1 MQLSQEIF
9 NILKG
14 ANIKLKLFDPIGNKT
29 LDPELSA
36 RFYAYDQDFLI
47 TIRDEDDKVELVVQA
62 GASFNFDKN
71 KDLLDSIKRAGHNA
85 MAEYTIRK
93 FDKTIE
99 PKDFAHDV
107 VKEDERTEKAMKD
120 MQPTAV
126 TGYYEI
132 TDFWKEHTQMWDKSV
147 DEVMHMIYEWT
158 WIEMTTATRDRD
170 ELAKRTLAIVVD
182 ALRNK
187 KDDMTFDDMIAQ
199 LESKTEEIRRL
210 KELSGITESP
220 AQPDV
225 AELVGDVHY
234 LNNNYDRDERQNEMQ
249 ADAAKLMMAAKSTGD
264 KDIIAGAESVKY
276 FCNHYDFDEVQ
287 DILNN
292 KLQELNQLVG
302 GNKLEVEVEENE
314 LNEYRSRR
322 SDNYGRH
329 NPDMDPKQYPAN
341 IEQYGPIMTRSGRVI
356 YYNPSHGNYT
366 DGDTGNVLTWDE
378 WNEADMPNQGADIEG
393 AAPVPEYGLS
403 GMHPQLD
410 KDKKQWSLEM
420 WASDFESRYAGLT
433 DEANTEHKTKL
444 QNEHPDIYAK
454 AVEMYPDFA
463 LEHGSHPFKRDESVE
478 EGDKIE
484 LTEWVWLIPALATA
498 VRIGVPALKLL
509 LRGGKTAV
517 KKITPVAVN
526 TTKTIAT
533 KAVAPGST
541 VRGIA
546 LGAAGM
552 WAWDKVED
560 VIEAIKEWGVDMED
574 DALGIFAQII
584 VKYGIPAAAV
594 GAIVYGGSKLKDYMD
609 GDEAKE
615 KEDEVVHNAHGINGM
630 TTTYSSNLSTEEV
643 TESYAKATGSFKT
656 SYIQL
661 PESTRLIIRHSK
673 GVNEEVRGSRSRNIK
688 ALFIEN
694 SAGERFSFPHKY
706 LQGAKAMA
714 KHVSM
719 GGTPYDA
726 IGESIIT
733 LCTEVAQ
740 CNQFVKHVRTNKLVN
755 ESNLNIVET
764 VKTKL
769 NELKNTIKGL
779 QTVKGYNDYE
789 VKSTAIVEETEKEVD
804 ETVDLT
810 DKFMYNTF
818 TKTANMDAVLE
829 TVARIIKE
837 RDSMTDLT
845 KQYIMRLYDMIK
857 NKEDFKL
864 TIDANDPEH
873 PDNEDPIKYSGGQG
887 QMAKLSASLT
897 YLAMNSKN
905 DEAFNILSHL
915 GSELYDLSQQ
925 HITMLAKIVVYLDRN
940 SKVGSAKAVEQESIV
955 ESIMTGLRR
964 EIA

>member
-1 MQLSQEIF
+1 
-9 NILKG
+9 
-14 ANIKLKLFDPIGNKT
+14 
-29 LDPELSA
+29 
-36 RFYAYDQDFLI
+36 
-47 TIRDEDDKVELVVQA
+47 
-62 GASFNFDKN
+62 
-71 KDLLDSIKRAGHNA
+71 
-85 MAEYTIRK
+85 
-93 FDKTIE
+93 
-99 PKDFAHDV
+99 
-107 VKEDERTEKAMKD
+107 
-120 MQPTAV
+120 
-126 TGYYEI
+126 
-132 TDFWKEHTQMWDKSV
+132 
-147 DEVMHMIYEWT
+147 
-158 WIEMTTATRDRD
+158 
-170 ELAKRTLAIVVD
+170 
-182 ALRNK
+182 
-187 KDDMTFDDMIAQ
+187 
-199 LESKTEEIRRL
+199 
-210 KELSGITESP
+210 
-220 AQPDV
+220 
-225 AELVGDVHY
+225 
-234 LNNNYDRDERQNEMQ
+234 
-249 ADAAKLMMAAKSTGD
+249 
-264 KDIIAGAESVKY
+264 
-276 FCNHYDFDEVQ
+276 
-287 DILNN
+287 
-292 KLQELNQLVG
+292 
-302 GNKLEVEVEENE
+302 
-314 LNEYRSRR
+314 
-322 SDNYGRH
+322 
-329 NPDMDPKQYPAN
+329 
-341 IEQYGPIMTRSGRVI
+341 
-356 YYNPSHGNYT
+356 
-366 DGDTGNVLTWDE
+366 
-378 WNEADMPNQGADIEG
+378 
-393 AAPVPEYGLS
+393 
-403 GMHPQLD
+403 
-410 KDKKQWSLEM
+410 
-420 WASDFESRYAGLT
+420 
-433 DEANTEHKTKL
+433 
-444 QNEHPDIYAK
+444 
-454 AVEMYPDFA
+454 MY
-463 LEHGSHPFKRDESVE
+463 
-478 EGDKIE
+478 
-484 LTEWVWLIPALATA
+484 
-498 VRIGVPALKLL
+498 
-509 LRGGKTAV
+509 
-517 KKITPVAVN
+517 
-526 TTKTIAT
+526 
-533 KAVAPGST
+533 
-541 VRGIA
+541 
-546 LGAAGM
+546 
-552 WAWDKVED
+552 AWDKVSD
-560 VIEAIKEWGVDMED
+560 VVDAIKGWGEDDTVVDMEED
-574 DALGIFAQII
+574 ELNLFAEI
-584 VKYGIPAAAV
+584 VIKYGIPAAAV
-594 GAIVYGGSKLKDYMD
+594 GALLYGGIKLKNYMD
-609 GDEAKE
+609 GNKDDE
-615 KEDEVVHNAHGINGM
+615 KEDEVVHNAHGIEGM

-643 TESYAKATGSFKT
+643 TESYTKATGSFKT

-769 NELKNTIKGL
+769 NELKNTVKGL
-779 QTVKGYNDYE
+779 QTVKGYNDYQVE
-789 VKSTAIVEETEKEVD
+789 STAIVEETEKEVD

>member
-93 FDKTIE
+93 FDKQIE

-132 TDFWKEHTQMWDKSV
+132 TDFWKEHTEMWDKSV

-182 ALRNK
+182 ALRHK

-199 LESKTEEIRRL
+199 LESKTEEVRRL
-210 KELSGITESP
+210 KELSGITEAP
-220 AQPDV
+220 EQPDV

-302 GNKLEVEVEENE
+302 GNKLEVEVEEN
-314 LNEYRSRR
+314 
-322 SDNYGRH
+322 
-329 NPDMDPKQYPAN
+329 
-341 IEQYGPIMTRSGRVI
+341 
-356 YYNPSHGNYT
+356 
-366 DGDTGNVLTWDE
+366 
-378 WNEADMPNQGADIEG
+378 
-393 AAPVPEYGLS
+393 
-403 GMHPQLD
+403 
-410 KDKKQWSLEM
+410 
-420 WASDFESRYAGLT
+420 
-433 DEANTEHKTKL
+433 
-444 QNEHPDIYAK
+444 
-454 AVEMYPDFA
+454 
-463 LEHGSHPFKRDESVE
+463 
-478 EGDKIE
+478 DKIE

-615 KEDEVVHNAHGINGM
+615 KEDEVVHNHHGINGM

>member
-1 MQLSQEIF
+1 
-9 NILKG
+9 
-14 ANIKLKLFDPIGNKT
+14 LFDPIGNKT

-99 PKDFAHDV
+99 PKDFAHET
-107 VKEDERTEKAMKD
+107 VKEENTE
-120 MQPTAV
+120 
-126 TGYYEI
+126 I
-132 TDFWKEHTQMWDKSV
+132 N
-147 DEVMHMIYEWT
+147 
-158 WIEMTTATRDRD
+158 R
-170 ELAKRTLAIVVD
+170 
-182 ALRNK
+182 LR
-187 KDDMTFDDMIAQ
+187 
-199 LESKTEEIRRL
+199 
-210 KELSGITESP
+210 ELSGIHTENP
-220 AQPDV
+220 
-225 AELVGDVHY
+225 
-234 LNNNYDRDERQNEMQ
+234 
-249 ADAAKLMMAAKSTGD
+249 
-264 KDIIAGAESVKY
+264 AESY
-276 FCNHYDFDEVQ
+276 SPGDEM
-287 DILNN
+287 
-292 KLQELNQLVG
+292 EG
-302 GNKLEVEVEENE
+302 GYVSSCCGAPIAHVDDGHGRCSDCHEMASAEKEE
-314 LNEYRSRR
+314 EYYE
-322 SDNYGRH
+322 SD
-329 NPDMDPKQYPAN
+329 Q
-341 IEQYGPIMTRSGRVI
+341 
-356 YYNPSHGNYT
+356 
-366 DGDTGNVLTWDE
+366 
-378 WNEADMPNQGADIEG
+378 
-393 AAPVPEYGLS
+393 
-403 GMHPQLD
+403 
-410 KDKKQWSLEM
+410 
-420 WASDFESRYAGLT
+420 
-433 DEANTEHKTKL
+433 
-444 QNEHPDIYAK
+444 
-454 AVEMYPDFA
+454 
-463 LEHGSHPFKRDESVE
+463 
-478 EGDKIE
+478 IE
-484 LTEWVWLIPALATA
+484 LTEWVWLLPVLATA
-498 VRIGVPALKLL
+498 VRIGVPALKMLL
-509 LRGGKTAV
+509 KGGKAATKV
-517 KKITPVAVN
+517 IKPVAV
-526 TTKTIAT
+526 TTTTTLVKTAT
-533 KAVAPGST
+533 PGGL
-541 VRGIA
+541 V
-546 LGAAGM
+546 LGAGGM
-552 WAWDKVED
+552 YAWDKVTD
-560 VIEAIKEWGVDMED
+560 VIDAIKEWGVDMDD
-574 DALGIFAQII
+574 DALGIFSQIV
-584 VKYGIPAAAV
+584 VKYGIPIAAV
-594 GAIVYGGSKLKDYMD
+594 GAILYGGSKLKDYMD
-609 GDEAKE
+609 GDEAKADE
-615 KEDEVVHNAHGINGM
+615 KNDKGDTTINN
-630 TTTYSSNLSTEEV
+630 YNYAPATEEV

-740 CNQFVKHVRTNKLVN
+740 CNQFIKHVRTNKLVN
-755 ESNLNIVET
+755 ESNLDIVET

-769 NELKNTIKGL
+769 NELKNTVKGL
-779 QTVKGYNDYE
+779 QTVKGYNDYQVE
-789 VKSTAIVEETEKEVD
+789 STAIVEETEKEVD

-887 QMAKLSASLT
+887 QMAKLSAMLT

>member
-99 PKDFAHDV
+99 PKDFAHET
-107 VKEDERTEKAMKD
+107 VKEDNTE
-120 MQPTAV
+120 
-126 TGYYEI
+126 I
-132 TDFWKEHTQMWDKSV
+132 N
-147 DEVMHMIYEWT
+147 
-158 WIEMTTATRDRD
+158 R
-170 ELAKRTLAIVVD
+170 
-182 ALRNK
+182 LR
-187 KDDMTFDDMIAQ
+187 
-199 LESKTEEIRRL
+199 
-210 KELSGITESP
+210 ELSGIHTENPAESYSP
-220 AQPDV
+220 
-225 AELVGDVHY
+225 GDEY
-234 LNNNYDRDERQNEMQ
+234 
-249 ADAAKLMMAAKSTGD
+249 ADSEGMLSNCCGAPMMDYSDGHGRCSDCKDMAAGEKEEEYY
-264 KDIIAGAESVKY
+264 ES
-276 FCNHYDFDEVQ
+276 DQ
-287 DILNN
+287 
-292 KLQELNQLVG
+292 
-302 GNKLEVEVEENE
+302 
-314 LNEYRSRR
+314 
-322 SDNYGRH
+322 
-329 NPDMDPKQYPAN
+329 
-341 IEQYGPIMTRSGRVI
+341 
-356 YYNPSHGNYT
+356 
-366 DGDTGNVLTWDE
+366 
-378 WNEADMPNQGADIEG
+378 
-393 AAPVPEYGLS
+393 
-403 GMHPQLD
+403 
-410 KDKKQWSLEM
+410 
-420 WASDFESRYAGLT
+420 
-433 DEANTEHKTKL
+433 
-444 QNEHPDIYAK
+444 
-454 AVEMYPDFA
+454 
-463 LEHGSHPFKRDESVE
+463 
-478 EGDKIE
+478 IE
-484 LTEWVWLIPALATA
+484 LTEWVWVLPVLAAA
-498 VRIGVPALKLL
+498 VRIGVPALKILL
-509 LRGGKTAV
+509 KSGKAATKV
-517 KKITPVAVN
+517 IKPVAV
-526 TTKTIAT
+526 TTTTSLVRTAT
-533 KAVAPGST
+533 PG
-541 VRGIA
+541 GLI
-546 LGAAGM
+546 LGAGGM
-552 WAWDKVED
+552 YAWDKVTD
-560 VIEAIKEWGVDMED
+560 VIDAIKEWGVDMDD
-574 DALGIFAQII
+574 DALGIFSQVI
-584 VKYGIPAAAV
+584 VKYGIPIAAV
-594 GAIVYGGSKLKDYMD
+594 SAILYGGSKLKDYMD

-615 KEDEVVHNAHGINGM
+615 DEKNDKGDTTINN
-630 TTTYSSNLSTEEV
+630 YNYAPATEEV

-779 QTVKGYNDYE
+779 QTVKGYNDYQVE
-789 VKSTAIVEETEKEVD
+789 STAIVEETEKEVD

-887 QMAKLSASLT
+887 QMAKLSSMLT
-897 YLAMNSKN
+897 YLAMSSKN

-925 HITMLAKIVVYLDRN
+925 HITMLAKIVVFLDRT
-940 SKVGSAKAVEQESIV
+940 SKVGSAKTVEQESIV

>member
-47 TIRDEDDKVELVVQA
+47 TIRDEDDQVELVVQA
-62 GASFNFDKN
+62 GASFNFNQN

-93 FDKTIE
+93 FDKNIE
-99 PKDFAHDV
+99 PKDFAHENET
-107 VKEDERTEKAMKD
+107 VKED
-120 MQPTAV
+120 
-126 TGYYEI
+126 
-132 TDFWKEHTQMWDKSV
+132 
-147 DEVMHMIYEWT
+147 
-158 WIEMTTATRDRD
+158 
-170 ELAKRTLAIVVD
+170 
-182 ALRNK
+182 N
-187 KDDMTFDDMIAQ
+187 
-199 LESKTEEIRRL
+199 TEEIRRL
-210 KELSGITESP
+210 KELSGITEAP
-220 AQPDV
+220 AQPDTAKPRFGQAGIV
-225 AELVGDVHY
+225 AELVGEIY
-234 LNNNYDRDERQNEMQ
+234 YFNNHYDRDERKDEMQ
-249 ADAAKLMMAAKSTGD
+249 TEAGYLKLAAKTTGD
-264 KDIIAGAESVKY
+264 KDIIAGAQSVEHL
-276 FCNHYDFDEVQ
+276 CNHRDFDEVQ
-287 DILNN
+287 DMLNN

-302 GNKLEVEVEENE
+302 GNKLEIEEN
-314 LNEYRSRR
+314 
-322 SDNYGRH
+322 
-329 NPDMDPKQYPAN
+329 
-341 IEQYGPIMTRSGRVI
+341 
-356 YYNPSHGNYT
+356 
-366 DGDTGNVLTWDE
+366 
-378 WNEADMPNQGADIEG
+378 
-393 AAPVPEYGLS
+393 
-403 GMHPQLD
+403 
-410 KDKKQWSLEM
+410 
-420 WASDFESRYAGLT
+420 
-433 DEANTEHKTKL
+433 
-444 QNEHPDIYAK
+444 
-454 AVEMYPDFA
+454 
-463 LEHGSHPFKRDESVE
+463 KRDESVE

-484 LTEWVWLIPALATA
+484 LTEWVWLLPVLATA
-498 VRIGVPALKLL
+498 VRVGVPALKLL
-509 LRGGKTAV
+509 LKGGKAATKV
-517 KKITPVAVN
+517 IKPVAVN
-526 TTKTIAT
+526 TTKTLVKGAT
-533 KAVAPGST
+533 PQGV
-541 VRGIA
+541 I
-546 LGAAGM
+546 LGAGGM
-552 WAWDKVED
+552 YAWDKVSD
-560 VIEAIKEWGVDMED
+560 VVDAIKGWGEDDTVVDMEED
-574 DALGIFAQII
+574 ELNLFAEI
-584 VKYGIPAAAV
+584 VIKYGIPAAAV
-594 GAIVYGGSKLKDYMD
+594 GALLYGGIKLKNYMD
-609 GDEAKE
+609 GNKDDE
-615 KEDEVVHNAHGINGM
+615 KEDEVVHNAHGIEGM

-740 CNQFVKHVRTNKLVN
+740 CNQFIKHVRTNKLVN

-779 QTVKGYNDYE
+779 QTVKGYNDYQVE
-789 VKSTAIVEETEKEVD
+789 STAIVVETEKEVD

-857 NKEDFKL
+857 DKEDFKL

-925 HITMLAKIVVYLDRN
+925 HISMLAKIVVYLDRN